1 MCSPNTGGKM
11 RSMSAG
17 RFTMDVAETEAGLS
31 AADAATAQQAG
42 SSVQSLTIGGYTTSL
57 VGAAIG
63 ALAVAEAHA
72 AGRAATNTGSREF
85 SIATVQSAEAG
96 NSSVLTT

>member
-1 MCSPNTGGKM
+1 M

-17 RFTMDVAETEAGLS
+17 KFTMDVAETEAGLS

-42 SSVQSLTIGGYTTSL
+42 SNLQSLTIGGYTTSL
-57 VGAAIG
+57 LGAAAG
-63 ALAVAEAHA
+63 ALALGEAQAE
-72 AGRAATNTGSREF
+72 GRAAANTGSREF